1 MAITPL
7 PTPPSRDDPTNF
19 SARGDAFL
27 GALPDFATEAN
38 ALAVDVNAD
47 AVSAAADAAL
57 AEAARIA
64 AVGAANY
71 KGDYAAGTTY
81 QVGQSVSY
89 SSKIWIAK
97 TVNTGVTP
105 VEGSNW
111 TELKSSSPPF
121 EDPIVLGQIHAIA
134 LSF

>member
-7 PTPPSRDDPTNF
+7 PTPPSRSDPTNF

-27 GALPDFATEAN
+27 SALPTFATEAN
-38 ALAVDVNAD
+38 VMAADVDAS
-47 AVSAAADAAL
+47 AISAAADAAI
-57 AEAARIA
+57 AEAAKIA

-81 QVGQSVSY
+81 QVGQSVS
-89 SSKIWIAK
+89 SGGKIWIAK
-97 TVNTGVTP
+97 TVNFGVTP
-105 VEGSNW
+105 VEGANW
-111 TELKSSSPPF
+111 TELKASSPPF
-121 EDPIVLGQIHAIA
+121 QDPIVLAQVQAIA